1 MKVVVISAS
10 PRKGANTQIMMEYL
24 YNYTKTKNVD
34 TKFIDLSKDRIDC
47 YYGLGERYSQITMQT
62 VKDVTEADVWFVG
75 SPIYNSLFSS
85 ALKNLFEYIN
95 YKETA
100 GKTAGIAI
108 LASGSISFT
117 NVQNVITCLMSY
129 FRVITN
135 PRAVH
140 MTVDQIK
147 DGKIISEDAMT
158 RLRELVDET
167 LKLAS

>member
-10 PRKGANTQIMMEYL
+10 PRRGANTQIMMEYL
-24 YNYTKTKNVD
+24 YNYVKTKNAD
-34 TKFIDLSKDRIDC
+34 TKFIDLSKNKIDC
-47 YYGLGERYSQITMQT
+47 YLGPEENYSQITMQT
-62 VKDVTEADVWFVG
+62 ARDVTDADVWFVG
-75 SPIYNSLFSS
+75 SPIYNSFFSS
-85 ALKNLFEYIN
+85 SLKNLFEYIS

-108 LASGSISFT
+108 MASGKIGFM
-117 NVQNVITCLMSY
+117 NVQNAITGLMSY

-140 MTVDQIK
+140 MTTNQINN
-147 DGKIISEDAMT
+147 GKIVDEKAMT

>member
-24 YNYTKTKNVD
+24 YNYAKTKNVD

-47 YYGLGERYSQITMQT
+47 YLGPGESYSQITMQAA
-62 VKDVTEADVWFVG
+62 KDVTDADVWFVG
-75 SPIYNSLFSS
+75 SPIYNSFFSS
-85 ALKNLFEYIN
+85 SLKNLFEYLN

-108 LASGSISFT
+108 MASGSISFT
-117 NVQNVITCLMSY
+117 NVQNAITGLMSY

-140 MTVDQIK
+140 MNTVQIK
-147 DGKIISEDAMT
+147 DGKIVDENAMA

>member
-24 YNYTKTKNVD
+24 YNYVKTKNAD
-34 TKFIDLSKDRIDC
+34 TKFIDLSKNKIDC
-47 YYGLGERYSQITMQT
+47 YLGPGENYSQITMQT
-62 VKDVTEADVWFVG
+62 ARDVTEADVWFVG
-75 SPIYNSLFSS
+75 SPIYNSFFSS
-85 ALKNLFEYIN
+85 SLKNLFEYIS

-108 LASGSISFT
+108 MASGNISFT
-117 NVQNVITCLMSY
+117 NVQNAITGLMSY

-140 MTVDQIK
+140 MTTNQIN
-147 DGKIISEDAMT
+147 DGKIVDENAMA
-158 RLRELVDET
+158 RLRELVDGT

>member
-24 YNYTKTKNVD
+24 YNYVKTKNAD
-34 TKFIDLSKDRIDC
+34 TKFIDLSKERIDC
-47 YYGLGERYSQITMQT
+47 YRGPGESYNQITMQT
-62 VKDVTEADVWFVG
+62 AKDVTEADVWFVG

-108 LASGSISFT
+108 LSSGSIGFT
-117 NVQNVITCLMSY
+117 NVQNMITGLMSY

-135 PRAVH
+135 PKAVH

-147 DGKIISEDAMT
+147 NGKITDENAKA
-158 RLRELVDET
+158 RLCELVDET

>member
-10 PRKGANTQIMMEYL
+10 PRKGSNTQVMMEYL

-34 TKFIDLSKDRIDC
+34 AKFIDLSKDRIDC
-47 YYGLGERYSQITMQT
+47 YRGPGESYNQITMQAA
-62 VKDVTEADVWFVG
+62 KDVTEADVWFVG
-75 SPIYNSLFSS
+75 SPVYNSLFSS

-117 NVQNVITCLMSY
+117 NVQNAITGLMSY
-129 FRVITN
+129 FRVVTN
-135 PRAVH
+135 PRAVN
-140 MTVDQIK
+140 MTADQVK